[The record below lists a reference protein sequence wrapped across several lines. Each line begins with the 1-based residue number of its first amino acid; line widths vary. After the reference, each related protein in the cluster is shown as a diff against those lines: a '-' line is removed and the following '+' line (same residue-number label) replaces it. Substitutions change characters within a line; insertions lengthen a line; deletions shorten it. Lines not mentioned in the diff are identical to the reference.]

1 MEHFEDFEIR
11 INGRKFSWPESS
23 ILGKQVLGV
32 AGFEPAE
39 DYEILIKLTNK
50 ELEPVGMEESWDLS
64 KPGIETFL
72 VRPYHEFTI
81 FVDDEP
87 YKTHE
92 VFMTPRQIL
101 EILVKLDPNKFYLKQ
116 ILGHKE
122 ISYKNDM
129 DHEIAMKNHLRFST
143 CKIDS
148 TPVS

>member
-1 MEHFEDFEIR
+1 MESKQFEIKVNGR
-11 INGRKFSWPESS
+11 NYDWPNSLINGN
-23 ILGKQVLGV
+23 QVLMVVGLQ
-32 AGFEPAE
+32 PAA

-50 ELEPVGMEESWDLS
+50 ELEPVGLDESIDLT
-64 KPGIETFL
+64 KPGIEAFL
-72 VRPYHEFTI
+72 VKYYHEFTI
-81 FVDDEP
+81 LIDDEQ

-101 EILVKLDPNKFYLKQ
+101 ETLVKVDPNKFYLKQ

-122 ISYKNDM
+122 ITYKNDM